1 MKGDLLMENII
12 QQIVAETAINF
23 LNYFEVNGL
32 GTLDKMADDL
42 KLISDDMTVRTLAAF
57 IESADNSIC
66 EAKKERKQDGIKIHQ
81 RNVPRT
87 LYTALG
93 YFTYN
98 RTYFDTDFGKAY
110 LIDDILGVNPYERID
125 AGVSARLVN
134 NAALHSYGRSADIV
148 SGGNVSRQSA
158 WNKVMNTGEVA
169 YIPKRVDNTPGAL
182 HIFADEDHVPLQDGR
197 NTIVPLVTVC
207 AGKQHVSKGRNELI
221 EPFHVQGY
229 GMDKDTL
236 WGYVYA
242 LCAEKFDMDLIGN
255 VFIYGDGAA
264 WIKGGL
270 DVFPDAVHS
279 LDTFHFRKRMRSLF
293 SGEIG
298 SKFALKAFAAVSND
312 DKASFESTA
321 KAMLTALLDT
331 MPECRAKAR
340 KTKSI
345 NESIGYIL
353 NNWDAIQNSRLPGI
367 IGSCTE
373 AMVSHVLSERLSRNP
388 MGWSK
393 KGLSKMA
400 MIRVLALNGGVVT
413 PADTISWKH
422 SDRRNR
428 VADKIE
434 KYDNIV
440 KLQHENIFNDAKYWR
455 WFERDNKISGK
466 TSGTKVVL
474 DALAKLRN
482 VS

>member
-1 MKGDLLMENII
+1 MENII
-12 QQIVAETAINF
+12 LQIVTETAQNF
-23 LNYFEVNGL
+23 LNYFQANGL
-32 GTLDKMADDL
+32 GTLDKMAGDM
-42 KLISDDMTVRTLAAF
+42 KLISDEMTARTLAAF
-57 IESADNSIC
+57 IDSADESIC
-66 EAKKERKQDGIKIHQ
+66 DAKKERKQDGVKVHQ
-81 RNVPRT
+81 RSVPRT
-87 LYTALG
+87 LFTALG
-93 YFTYN
+93 NFTYN
-98 RTYFDTDFGKAY
+98 RTYFDTDFGKVY
-110 LIDDILGVNPYERID
+110 LLDDILGVSPYDRID

-134 NAALHSYGRSADIV
+134 AAATHSYGRSADIV
-148 SGGNVSRQSA
+148 AGGNVSRQSA
-158 WNKVMNTGEVA
+158 WNKAMNTGEVA
-169 YIPKRVDNTPGAL
+169 YVPERVDCTPGTL
-182 HIFADEDHVPLQDGR
+182 HIFADEDHVPMQDGS
-197 NTIVPLVTVC
+197 NAIVALVTVC
-207 AGKQHVSKGRNELI
+207 AGKQPVSKGRNELI

-242 LCAEKFDMDLIGN
+242 LCAEKFDMDLVGS

-270 DVFPDAVHS
+270 DVFPGAVYS
-279 LDTFHFRKRMRSLF
+279 LDTFHFRKRMRGLF
-293 SGEIG
+293 SGEVG
-298 SKFALKAFAAVSND
+298 SKFALKAYAAVSNGD
-312 DKASFESTA
+312 EANFEATA
-321 KAMLTALLDT
+321 KAMLAALLDT
-331 MPECRAKAR
+331 LPEGRAKER
-340 KTKSI
+340 KAKRVGDD
-345 NESIGYIL
+345 IGYIS

-400 MIRVLALNGGVVT
+400 MIRVFVLNGGEIT

-422 SDRRNR
+422 SERRDR

-440 KLQHENIFNDAKYWR
+440 RLQHEDIFKDAKNWR

-466 TSGTKVVL
+466 TTGTKVVL
-474 DALAKLRN
+474 DALGKIRN